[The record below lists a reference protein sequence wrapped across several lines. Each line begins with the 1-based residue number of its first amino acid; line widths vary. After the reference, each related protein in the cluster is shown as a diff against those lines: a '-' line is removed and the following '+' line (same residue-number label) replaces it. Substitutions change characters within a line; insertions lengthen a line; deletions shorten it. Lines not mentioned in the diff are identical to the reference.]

1 MRHNTQGLKPLP
13 VIIFRYLC
21 REILSATTAVCVILL
36 LVLMSGR
43 FVKYLA
49 KAVTGDMESGVIFA
63 MIGYRIPGFLE
74 LTLPLAFFLAVLLTF
89 GRLHIQNEMSVLK
102 ACGVSEKRLTG
113 YTLVLALFFAAITAW
128 LSLSVAPSGMAK
140 AEALQKAE
148 KQRSELDK
156 LMPKKFYTLSGGKG
170 VTYAEG
176 VTEDRELDEIFL
188 AMAVGS
194 EETSNR
200 SLVLVLADKG
210 RQKQAEGSTGEGST
224 GEGSTKEGA
233 DVIERYLVL
242 EKGYRIEGVPG
253 QHDYQI
259 TYFEEYGSRLQDSK
273 PINTEP
279 KTEAIT
285 TRALLGSD
293 DPELQATLQWRLSI
307 PLLVLVVTL
316 LAVPLSRA
324 NNRQGRFGKLLPA
337 IILYFTYLVS
347 LNAMRGAIESGS
359 VPVSVTMLPVHFVY
373 LSLAIVLL
381 RSGRPKKPR
390 GQTPPGLSADGV
402 QA

>member
-1 MRHNTQGLKPLP
+1 M
-13 VIIFRYLC
+13 IIFRYLC

-49 KAVTGDMESGVIFA
+49 KAVTGDMDSGVIFA
-63 MIGYRIPGFLE
+63 MIGYRIPAFLE

-113 YTLVLALFFAAITAW
+113 YTLVLALFFAAITGW
-128 LSLSVAPSGMAK
+128 LSLSIAPSGMAK
-140 AEALQKAE
+140 AEALQQAE

-156 LMPKKFYTLSGGKG
+156 LMPKKFYSLAGGKG

-176 VTEDRELDEIFL
+176 VTEDRELDDVFL

-194 EETSNR
+194 EENSDR

-210 RQKQAEGSTGEGST
+210 RQKQAETFAEGD
-224 GEGSTKEGA
+224 GA
-233 DVIERYLVL
+233 DGGEASAERYLVL
-242 EKGYRIEGVPG
+242 DKGYRVEGIPG

-259 TYFEEYGSRLQDSK
+259 TYFEEYGSRLQSSN
-273 PINTEP
+273 PINSEP
-279 KTEAIT
+279 KTEAIDT
-285 TRALLGSD
+285 QTLLGSD
-293 DPELQATLQWRLSI
+293 DLELQATLQWRLSI

-316 LAVPLSRA
+316 LAVPLARA

-337 IILYFTYLVS
+337 IVLYFTYLVS

-390 GQTPPGLSADGV
+390 GVQAVAPNTPDDGV

>member
-1 MRHNTQGLKPLP
+1 M
-13 VIIFRYLC
+13 IIFRYLC

-49 KAVTGDMESGVIFA
+49 KAVTGDMESSVIFA

-74 LTLPLAFFLAVLLTF
+74 LTLPLAFFLAVLLSF

-102 ACGVSEKRLTG
+102 ACGVSEKRLMG
-113 YTLVLALFFAAITAW
+113 YTLVLALLFAAITAW

-140 AEALQKAE
+140 AEALQQAE

-156 LMPKKFYTLSGGKG
+156 LMPKKFYSLSGGKG

-176 VTEDRELDEIFL
+176 VTEDRELDEVFL
-188 AMAVGS
+188 AMSVGS
-194 EETSNR
+194 EENSDR
-200 SLVLVLADKG
+200 SLVLVLAEKG
-210 RQKQAEGSTGEGST
+210 RQKQAEGDSEDGP
-224 GEGSTKEGA
+224 
-233 DVIERYLVL
+233 ERYLVL
-242 EKGYRIEGVPG
+242 DKGYRIEGIPG
-253 QHDYQI
+253 QNDYQI
-259 TYFEEYGSRLQDSK
+259 TYFEEYGSRLVDSK
-273 PINTEP
+273 PLNKAP
-279 KTEAIT
+279 KTDAMT
-285 TRALLGSD
+285 TQALLDSD
-293 DPELQATLQWRLSI
+293 DLELQATLQWRLSI
-307 PLLVLVVTL
+307 PLLVIVVTL
-316 LAVPLSRA
+316 LAVPLSRT

-337 IILYFTYLVS
+337 IVLYFTYLVS

-373 LSLAIVLL
+373 LSLALVLL

-390 GQTPPGLSADGV
+390 GGQAIPPSTAADGV
-402 QA
+402 QI

>member
-1 MRHNTQGLKPLP
+1 M
-13 VIIFRYLC
+13 IIFRYLC

-74 LTLPLAFFLAVLLTF
+74 LTLPLAFFLAVLLSF

-102 ACGVSEKRLTG
+102 ACGISERRLTG
-113 YTLVLALFFAAITAW
+113 YTLILALFFAAITAW

-176 VTEDRELDEIFL
+176 VTEDRELDEVFL

-194 EETSNR
+194 EEDGDR

-210 RQKQAEGSTGEGST
+210 RQKQAESSDNGTL
-224 GEGSTKEGA
+224 
-233 DVIERYLVL
+233 DRYLVL
-242 EKGYRIEGVPG
+242 DKGYRVEGIPG

-259 TYFEEYGSRLQDSK
+259 TYFEEYGSRLEDKK
-273 PINTEP
+273 PLNNEP
-279 KTEAIT
+279 KTEAIST
-285 TRALLGSD
+285 AALLDSD
-293 DPELQATLQWRLSI
+293 DLELQATLQWRLSI
-307 PLLVLVVTL
+307 PLLVIVVTL
-316 LAVPLSRA
+316 LAVPLSRT

-337 IILYFTYLVS
+337 IVLYFTYLVS
-347 LNAMRGAIESGS
+347 LNAMRGAIESGA
-359 VPVSVTMLPVHFVY
+359 VPVSVTLLPVHFAY
-373 LSLAIVLL
+373 LSLAVVLL
-381 RSGRPKKPR
+381 RSGRPKKPK
-390 GQTPPGLSADGV
+390 GQTPTGLPSDGV

>member
-1 MRHNTQGLKPLP
+1 

-49 KAVTGDMESGVIFA
+49 KAVSGDMESGVIFA

-74 LTLPLAFFLAVLLTF
+74 LTLPLAFFLAVLLSF

-156 LMPKKFYTLSGGKG
+156 LMPKKFYSLSGGKG

-176 VTEDRELDEIFL
+176 VTEDRQLDEVFL

-200 SLVLVLADKG
+200 SLVLVLAEKG
-210 RQKQAEGSTGEGST
+210 RQKQAEGISEEGV
-224 GEGSTKEGA
+224 
-233 DVIERYLVL
+233 DVTERYLVL
-242 EKGYRIEGVPG
+242 DKGYRVEGIPG

-273 PINTEP
+273 PIDTEP
-279 KTEAIT
+279 KTEAIS

-316 LAVPLSRA
+316 LAVPLSRT

-359 VPVSVTMLPVHFVY
+359 IPVSVTMLPVHLVY
-373 LSLAIVLL
+373 LGLAIVLL

-390 GQTPPGLSADGV
+390 NQTPTGLSGDGV

>member
-1 MRHNTQGLKPLP
+1 MNHNTQGLKPLT
-13 VIIFRYLC
+13 VIIFGYLC

-49 KAVTGDMESGVIFA
+49 KAVTGDMESGAIFA

-74 LTLPLAFFLAVLLTF
+74 LTLPLAFFLAVLLSF

-113 YTLVLALFFAAITAW
+113 YTLVLALFFAMITGW

-140 AEALQKAE
+140 AEALVQAE

-156 LMPKKFYTLSGGKG
+156 LMPKKFYSLSGGKG

-176 VTEDRELDEIFL
+176 VTEDRELDEVFL
-188 AMAVGS
+188 AMTVGS
-194 EETSNR
+194 EENSDR
-200 SLVLVLADKG
+200 SLVLVLAEKG
-210 RQKQAEGSTGEGST
+210 RQKQAEGSAED
-224 GEGSTKEGA
+224 GA
-233 DVIERYLVL
+233 DVSAERYLVL
-242 EKGYRIEGVPG
+242 DKGYRVEGIPG

-259 TYFEEYGSRLQDSK
+259 TYFEEYGSRLEDNK
-273 PINTEP
+273 PLDTAP
-279 KTEAIT
+279 KTDAIS
-285 TRALLGSD
+285 TRALLNSD
-293 DPELQATLQWRLSI
+293 DPELQAALQWRLSI
-307 PLLVLVVTL
+307 PLLVIVVTL
-316 LAVPLSRA
+316 LAVPLSRT

-337 IILYFTYLVS
+337 IVLYFTYLVS

-359 VPVSVTMLPVHFVY
+359 VPVSVTMLPVHFAY
-373 LSLAIVLL
+373 LSLALVLL
-381 RSGRPKKPR
+381 RSGRPKKPKR
-390 GQTPPGLSADGV
+390 QTPNGLAANGV

>member
-1 MRHNTQGLKPLP
+1 

-74 LTLPLAFFLAVLLTF
+74 LTLPLAFFLAVLLSF

-113 YTLVLALFFAAITAW
+113 YTLILALFFAAITAL

-156 LMPKKFYTLSGGKG
+156 LMPKKFYSLSGGKG

-176 VTEDRELDEIFL
+176 VTEDRELDEVFL

-210 RQKQAEGSTGEGST
+210 RQKQAEGSSED
-224 GEGSTKEGA
+224 GA
-233 DVIERYLVL
+233 EANAERYLVL
-242 EKGYRIEGVPG
+242 DKGYRVEGIPG

-259 TYFEEYGSRLQDSK
+259 TYFEEYGSRLEDSK
-273 PINTEP
+273 PLDTEP
-279 KTEAIT
+279 KTDAIST
-285 TRALLGSD
+285 QDLLDSD
-293 DPELQATLQWRLSI
+293 DLELQATLQWRLSI

-316 LAVPLSRA
+316 LAVPLART

-337 IILYFTYLVS
+337 IVLYFTYLVS

-390 GQTPPGLSADGV
+390 GGQTTPPNTPIDGV
-402 QA
+402 KA

>member
-1 MRHNTQGLKPLP
+1 

-74 LTLPLAFFLAVLLTF
+74 LTLPLAFFLAVLLSF

-113 YTLVLALFFAAITAW
+113 YTLILALFFAAITAW

-156 LMPKKFYTLSGGKG
+156 LMPKKFYSLSGGKG

-176 VTEDRELDEIFL
+176 VTEDRELDEVFL

-210 RQKQAEGSTGEGST
+210 RQKQAEGSSED
-224 GEGSTKEGA
+224 GA
-233 DVIERYLVL
+233 EANAERYLVL
-242 EKGYRIEGVPG
+242 DKGYRVEGIPG

-259 TYFEEYGSRLQDSK
+259 TYFEEYGSRLEDSK
-273 PINTEP
+273 PLDTEP
-279 KTEAIT
+279 KTDAIST
-285 TRALLGSD
+285 QDLLDSD
-293 DPELQATLQWRLSI
+293 DLELQATLQWRLSI

-316 LAVPLSRA
+316 LAVPLART

-337 IILYFTYLVS
+337 IVLYFTYLVS

-390 GQTPPGLSADGV
+390 GGQTTPPNTPIDGV
-402 QA
+402 NA

>member
-21 REILSATTAVCVILL
+21 REILSATVAVCVILL

-74 LTLPLAFFLAVLLTF
+74 LTLPLAFFLAVLLSF

-102 ACGVSEKRLTG
+102 ACGISERRLTG
-113 YTLVLALFFAAITAW
+113 YTLILALFFAAITAW

-140 AEALQKAE
+140 AETLQKAE

-156 LMPKKFYTLSGGKG
+156 LMPKKFYALSGGKG

-176 VTEDRELDEIFL
+176 VTEDRELDEVFL

-194 EETSNR
+194 EENGDR

-210 RQKQAEGSTGEGST
+210 RQKQAESSDN
-224 GEGSTKEGA
+224 GA
-233 DVIERYLVL
+233 VERYLVL
-242 EKGYRIEGVPG
+242 DKGYRVEGIPG

-259 TYFEEYGSRLQDSK
+259 TYFEEYGSRLEDKEPLNNQ
-273 PINTEP
+273 P
-279 KTEAIT
+279 KTDAIST
-285 TRALLGSD
+285 SALLDSD
-293 DPELQATLQWRLSI
+293 DLELQATLQWRLSI
-307 PLLVLVVTL
+307 PLLVMVVTL
-316 LAVPLSRA
+316 LAVPLSRT

-337 IILYFTYLVS
+337 IVLYFTYLVS
-347 LNAMRGAIESGS
+347 LNAMRGGIESGA
-359 VPVSVTMLPVHFVY
+359 VPVSVTMLPVHGVY
-373 LSLAIVLL
+373 LILAIVLL
-381 RSGRPKKPR
+381 RAGNSTKSSKKP
-390 GQTPPGLSADGV
+390 GKQKPDGV
-402 QA
+402 PA

>member
-1 MRHNTQGLKPLP
+1 

-49 KAVTGDMESGVIFA
+49 KAVTGDMDAGVIFA

-74 LTLPLAFFLAVLLTF
+74 LTLPLAFFLAVLLSF

-102 ACGVSEKRLTG
+102 ACGISEKRLTG
-113 YTLVLALFFAAITAW
+113 YTLVLALFFAAISGW

-156 LMPKKFYTLSGGKG
+156 LMPKKFYSLSGGKG

-176 VTEDRELDEIFL
+176 VTEDRELDEVFL
-188 AMAVGS
+188 AMTVGS
-194 EETSNR
+194 EENSNR

-210 RQKQAEGSTGEGST
+210 RQKQAEGISED
-224 GEGSTKEGA
+224 GA
-233 DVIERYLVL
+233 EESVERYLVL
-242 EKGYRIEGVPG
+242 DKGYRVEGIPG

-259 TYFEEYGSRLQDSK
+259 TYFEEYGSRLKDSK
-273 PINTEP
+273 PLDTEP
-279 KTEAIT
+279 KTDAIAT
-285 TRALLGSD
+285 QALLNSD
-293 DPELQATLQWRLSI
+293 DLELQATLQWRLSI

-337 IILYFTYLVS
+337 IVLYFTYLVS

-359 VPVSVTMLPVHFVY
+359 VPVSVTMLPVHFIY

-390 GQTPPGLSADGV
+390 GGQTAPPSSPIDGV

>member
-1 MRHNTQGLKPLP
+1 M
-13 VIIFRYLC
+13 IIFRYLC

-49 KAVTGDMESGVIFA
+49 KAVTGDMESSVIFA

-74 LTLPLAFFLAVLLTF
+74 LTLPLAFFLAVLLSF

-102 ACGVSEKRLTG
+102 ACGISEKRLMG
-113 YTLVLALFFAAITAW
+113 YTLVLALLFAAITAW

-140 AEALQKAE
+140 AEALQQAE

-156 LMPKKFYTLSGGKG
+156 LMPKKFYSLSGGKG

-176 VTEDRELDEIFL
+176 VTEDRELDEVFL
-188 AMAVGS
+188 AMSVGS
-194 EETSNR
+194 EENSDR
-200 SLVLVLADKG
+200 SLVLVLAEKG
-210 RQKQAEGSTGEGST
+210 RQKQAEGDSEDGP
-224 GEGSTKEGA
+224 
-233 DVIERYLVL
+233 ERYLVL
-242 EKGYRIEGVPG
+242 DKGYRIEGIPG
-253 QHDYQI
+253 QNDYQI
-259 TYFEEYGSRLQDSK
+259 TYFEEYGSRLVDSK
-273 PINTEP
+273 PLNKAT
-279 KTEAIT
+279 KTDAMT
-285 TRALLGSD
+285 TQALLDSD
-293 DPELQATLQWRLSI
+293 DLELQATLQWRLSI
-307 PLLVLVVTL
+307 PLLVIVVTL
-316 LAVPLSRA
+316 LAVPLSRT

-337 IILYFTYLVS
+337 IVLYFTYLVS

-373 LSLAIVLL
+373 LSLALVLL

-390 GQTPPGLSADGV
+390 GGQAIPPSTAADGV
-402 QA
+402 QV

>member
-1 MRHNTQGLKPLP
+1 M
-13 VIIFRYLC
+13 IIFRYLC

-49 KAVTGDMESGVIFA
+49 KAVTGDMESSVIFA

-74 LTLPLAFFLAVLLTF
+74 LTLPLAFFLAVLLSF

-102 ACGVSEKRLTG
+102 ACGISEKRLMG
-113 YTLVLALFFAAITAW
+113 YTLVLALLFAAITAW

-140 AEALQKAE
+140 AEALQQAE

-156 LMPKKFYTLSGGKG
+156 LMPKKFYSLSGGKG

-176 VTEDRELDEIFL
+176 VTEDRELDEVFL
-188 AMAVGS
+188 AMTVGS
-194 EETSNR
+194 EENSDR
-200 SLVLVLADKG
+200 SLVLVLAEKG
-210 RQKQAEGSTGEGST
+210 RQKQAEGDSEDGP
-224 GEGSTKEGA
+224 
-233 DVIERYLVL
+233 ERYLVL
-242 EKGYRIEGVPG
+242 DKGYRIEGIPG
-253 QHDYQI
+253 QNDYQI
-259 TYFEEYGSRLQDSK
+259 TYFEEYGSRLVDSK
-273 PINTEP
+273 PLNKAP
-279 KTEAIT
+279 KTDAMT
-285 TRALLGSD
+285 TQALLDSD
-293 DPELQATLQWRLSI
+293 DLELQATLQWRLSI
-307 PLLVLVVTL
+307 PLLVIVVTL
-316 LAVPLSRA
+316 LAVPLSRT

-337 IILYFTYLVS
+337 IVLYFTYLVS

-373 LSLAIVLL
+373 FSLALVLL

-390 GQTPPGLSADGV
+390 GGQAIPPSTAADGV
-402 QA
+402 QV

>member
-1 MRHNTQGLKPLP
+1 LRYNTQGLKPLT

-21 REILSATTAVCVILL
+21 REILSSTTAVCVILL

-49 KAVTGDMESGVIFA
+49 KAVTGDMDSGVIFA

-74 LTLPLAFFLAVLLTF
+74 LTLPLAFFLAVLLSF

-102 ACGVSEKRLTG
+102 ACGISERRLTG
-113 YTLVLALFFAAITAW
+113 YTLILALFFAAITAW
-128 LSLSVAPSGMAK
+128 LSLSIAPSGMAK
-140 AEALQKAE
+140 AETLQKAE

-156 LMPKKFYTLSGGKG
+156 LMPKKFYSLAGGKG

-176 VTEDRELDEIFL
+176 VTEDRELDEVFL
-188 AMAVGS
+188 AMSVGS
-194 EETSNR
+194 EENLDR

-210 RQKQAEGSTGEGST
+210 RQKQAEADAEGR
-224 GEGSTKEGA
+224 A
-233 DVIERYLVL
+233 ERYLVL
-242 EKGYRIEGVPG
+242 DKGYRIEGIPG

-259 TYFEEYGSRLQDSK
+259 TYFEEYGSRLKDSK
-273 PINTEP
+273 PLDRQP
-279 KTEAIT
+279 KSDAIS
-285 TRALLGSD
+285 TRALLNSD

-307 PLLVLVVTL
+307 PLLVMVVTL
-316 LAVPLSRA
+316 LAVPLSRT

-337 IILYFTYLVS
+337 IVLYFIYLVS

-373 LSLAIVLL
+373 LALAVVLL
-381 RSGRPKKPR
+381 RAGRPSKPR
-390 GQTPPGLSADGV
+390 DGQMPTLPGTGV

>member
-1 MRHNTQGLKPLP
+1 M
-13 VIIFRYLC
+13 IIFRYLC

-74 LTLPLAFFLAVLLTF
+74 LTLPLAFFLAVLLSF

-102 ACGVSEKRLTG
+102 ACGISERRLTG
-113 YTLVLALFFAAITAW
+113 YTLILALFFAAITAW

-176 VTEDRELDEIFL
+176 VTEDRELDEVFL

-194 EETSNR
+194 EEDGDR

-210 RQKQAEGSTGEGST
+210 RQKQAESSDN
-224 GEGSTKEGA
+224 GA
-233 DVIERYLVL
+233 LDRYLVL
-242 EKGYRIEGVPG
+242 DKGYRVEGIPG

-259 TYFEEYGSRLQDSK
+259 TYFEEYGSRLEDKK
-273 PINTEP
+273 PLNNEP
-279 KTEAIT
+279 KTEAIST
-285 TRALLGSD
+285 AALLDSD
-293 DPELQATLQWRLSI
+293 DLELQATLQWRLSI
-307 PLLVLVVTL
+307 PLLVIVVTL
-316 LAVPLSRA
+316 LAVPLSRT

-337 IILYFTYLVS
+337 IVLYFTYLVS
-347 LNAMRGAIESGS
+347 LNAMRGAIESGA
-359 VPVSVTMLPVHFVY
+359 VPVSVTLLPVHFAY
-373 LSLAIVLL
+373 LSLAVVLL
-381 RSGRPKKPR
+381 RSGRPKKPK
-390 GQTPPGLSADGV
+390 GQTPTGLPSDGV

>member
-1 MRHNTQGLKPLP
+1 MHHNTQGLKPLT

-49 KAVTGDMESGVIFA
+49 KAVTGDMESGAIFA

-74 LTLPLAFFLAVLLTF
+74 LTLPLAFFLAVLLSF

-113 YTLVLALFFAAITAW
+113 YTLVLALFFAAITGW

-140 AEALQKAE
+140 AEALVKAE

-156 LMPKKFYTLSGGKG
+156 LMPKKFYSLSGGKG

-176 VTEDRELDEIFL
+176 VTEDRELDEVFL
-188 AMAVGS
+188 AMTVGS
-194 EETSNR
+194 EENSDR
-200 SLVLVLADKG
+200 SLVLVLAEKG
-210 RQKQAEGSTGEGST
+210 RQKQAEASAKAGAEKGEDGST
-224 GEGSTKEGA
+224 
-233 DVIERYLVL
+233 ERYLVL
-242 EKGYRIEGVPG
+242 DKGYRVEGIPG

-259 TYFEEYGSRLQDSK
+259 TYFEEYGSRLENSK
-273 PINTEP
+273 PLDTAP
-279 KTEAIT
+279 KTDAVT
-285 TRALLGSD
+285 TRALLSSD

-307 PLLVLVVTL
+307 PLLVIVVTL
-316 LAVPLSRA
+316 LAVPLSRT

-337 IILYFTYLVS
+337 IVLYFTYLVS

-390 GQTPPGLSADGV
+390 GQTPTADGV

>member
-1 MRHNTQGLKPLP
+1 M
-13 VIIFRYLC
+13 IIFRYLC

-74 LTLPLAFFLAVLLTF
+74 LTLPLAFFLAVLLSF

-113 YTLVLALFFAAITAW
+113 YTLILALFFAAITAW

-156 LMPKKFYTLSGGKG
+156 LMPKKFYSLSGGKG

-176 VTEDRELDEIFL
+176 VTEDRELDEVFL

-210 RQKQAEGSTGEGST
+210 RQKQAEGSSED
-224 GEGSTKEGA
+224 GA
-233 DVIERYLVL
+233 EASAERYLVL
-242 EKGYRIEGVPG
+242 DKGYRVEGIPG

-259 TYFEEYGSRLQDSK
+259 TYFEEYGSRLEDSK
-273 PINTEP
+273 PLDTEP
-279 KTEAIT
+279 KTDAIST
-285 TRALLGSD
+285 QDLLDSD
-293 DPELQATLQWRLSI
+293 DLELQATLQWRLSI

-316 LAVPLSRA
+316 LAVPLART

-337 IILYFTYLVS
+337 IVLYFTYLVS

-390 GQTPPGLSADGV
+390 GGQTTPPNTPIDGV
-402 QA
+402 KA

>member
-1 MRHNTQGLKPLP
+1 M
-13 VIIFRYLC
+13 IIFRYLC

-49 KAVTGDMESGVIFA
+49 KAVAGDMESSVIFA

-74 LTLPLAFFLAVLLTF
+74 LTLPLAFFLAVLLSF

-102 ACGVSEKRLTG
+102 ACGISEKRLMG
-113 YTLVLALFFAAITAW
+113 YTLVLAMFFAVITAW

-140 AEALQKAE
+140 AEALQQAE

-156 LMPKKFYTLSGGKG
+156 LMPKKFYSLSGGKG

-176 VTEDRELDEIFL
+176 VTEDRELDEVFL

-194 EETSNR
+194 EEESNR
-200 SLVLVLADKG
+200 SLVLVLAEKG
-210 RQKQAEGSTGEGST
+210 RQKQAEGAS
-224 GEGSTKEGA
+224 A
-233 DVIERYLVL
+233 DAPERYLVL
-242 EKGYRIEGVPG
+242 DKGYRIEGIPG
-253 QHDYQI
+253 QNNYQI
-259 TYFEEYGSRLQDSK
+259 TYFEEYGSRLKDSK
-273 PINTEP
+273 PIDKAP
-279 KTEAIT
+279 KTDAIAT
-285 TRALLGSD
+285 QTLLDSD
-293 DPELQATLQWRLSI
+293 DLELQATLQWRLSI
-307 PLLVLVVTL
+307 PLLVIVVTL
-316 LAVPLSRA
+316 LAVPLSRT

-337 IILYFTYLVS
+337 IVLYFTYLVS

-373 LSLAIVLL
+373 LSLALVLL

-390 GQTPPGLSADGV
+390 IVMSATDDGV

>member
-1 MRHNTQGLKPLP
+1 M
-13 VIIFRYLC
+13 IIFRYLC
-21 REILSATTAVCVILL
+21 REILSATIAVCVILL

-74 LTLPLAFFLAVLLTF
+74 LTLPLAFFLAVLLSF

-113 YTLVLALFFAAITAW
+113 YTLILALFFAAITAW

-156 LMPKKFYTLSGGKG
+156 LMPKKFYSLAGGKG

-176 VTEDRELDEIFL
+176 VTEDRELDEVFL

-194 EETSNR
+194 EENNDR

-210 RQKQAEGSTGEGST
+210 RQKQAESTDN
-224 GEGSTKEGA
+224 GA
-233 DVIERYLVL
+233 AERYLVL
-242 EKGYRIEGVPG
+242 DKGYRVEGIPG

-259 TYFEEYGSRLQDSK
+259 TYFEEYGSRLEDSV
-273 PINTEP
+273 PLNTEP
-279 KTEAIT
+279 KTDAIT
-285 TRALLGSD
+285 TQALLDSD
-293 DPELQATLQWRLSI
+293 DLELQATLQWRLSI

-316 LAVPLSRA
+316 LAIPLART

-337 IILYFTYLVS
+337 IVLYFTYLVS

-359 VPVSVTMLPVHFVY
+359 VPASVTMLPVHFVY

-381 RSGRPKKPR
+381 RSGRPKKPQD
-390 GQTPPGLSADGV
+390 QTPTGLSADGV

>member
-1 MRHNTQGLKPLP
+1 M
-13 VIIFRYLC
+13 IIFRYLC

-49 KAVTGDMESGVIFA
+49 KAVTGDMESSVIFA

-74 LTLPLAFFLAVLLTF
+74 LTLPLAFFLAVLLSF

-102 ACGVSEKRLTG
+102 ACGVSEKRLMG
-113 YTLVLALFFAAITAW
+113 YTLVLALLFAAITAW

-140 AEALQKAE
+140 AEALQQAE

-156 LMPKKFYTLSGGKG
+156 LMPKKFYSLSGGKG

-176 VTEDRELDEIFL
+176 VTEDRELDEVFL
-188 AMAVGS
+188 AMSVGS
-194 EETSNR
+194 EENSDR
-200 SLVLVLADKG
+200 SLVLVLAEKG
-210 RQKQAEGSTGEGST
+210 RQKQAEGDSEDGP
-224 GEGSTKEGA
+224 
-233 DVIERYLVL
+233 ERYLVL
-242 EKGYRIEGVPG
+242 DKGYRIEGIPG
-253 QHDYQI
+253 QNDYQI
-259 TYFEEYGSRLQDSK
+259 TYFEEYGSRLVDSK
-273 PINTEP
+273 PLNKAP
-279 KTEAIT
+279 KTDAMT
-285 TRALLGSD
+285 TQALLDSD
-293 DPELQATLQWRLSI
+293 DLELQATLQWRLSI
-307 PLLVLVVTL
+307 PLLVIVVTL
-316 LAVPLSRA
+316 LAVPLSRT

-337 IILYFTYLVS
+337 IVLYFTYLVS

-373 LSLAIVLL
+373 LSLALVLL

-390 GQTPPGLSADGV
+390 GGQAIPPSTAADGV
-402 QA
+402 QV

>member
-1 MRHNTQGLKPLP
+1 

-49 KAVTGDMESGVIFA
+49 KAVTGDMESSVIFA

-74 LTLPLAFFLAVLLTF
+74 LTLPLAFFLAVLLSF

-102 ACGVSEKRLTG
+102 ACGISEKRLMG
-113 YTLVLALFFAAITAW
+113 YTLVLALLFAAITAW

-140 AEALQKAE
+140 AEALQQAE

-156 LMPKKFYTLSGGKG
+156 LMPKKFYSLSGGKG

-176 VTEDRELDEIFL
+176 VTEDRELDEVFL
-188 AMAVGS
+188 AMTVGS
-194 EETSNR
+194 EENSDR
-200 SLVLVLADKG
+200 SLVLVLAEKG
-210 RQKQAEGSTGEGST
+210 RQKQAEGDSEDGP
-224 GEGSTKEGA
+224 
-233 DVIERYLVL
+233 ERYLVL
-242 EKGYRIEGVPG
+242 DKGYRIEGIPG
-253 QHDYQI
+253 QNDYQI
-259 TYFEEYGSRLQDSK
+259 TYFEEYGSRLVDSK
-273 PINTEP
+273 PLNKAP
-279 KTEAIT
+279 KTDAMT
-285 TRALLGSD
+285 TQALLDSD
-293 DPELQATLQWRLSI
+293 DLELQATLQWRLSI
-307 PLLVLVVTL
+307 PLLVIVVTL
-316 LAVPLSRA
+316 LAVPLSRT

-337 IILYFTYLVS
+337 IVLYFTYLVS

-373 LSLAIVLL
+373 FSLALVLL

-390 GQTPPGLSADGV
+390 GGQAIPPSTAADGV
-402 QA
+402 QV

>member
-1 MRHNTQGLKPLP
+1 M
-13 VIIFRYLC
+13 IIFRYLC

-74 LTLPLAFFLAVLLTF
+74 LTLPLAFFLAVLLSF

-102 ACGVSEKRLTG
+102 ACGISERRLTG
-113 YTLVLALFFAAITAW
+113 YTLILALFFAAITAW
-128 LSLSVAPSGMAK
+128 LSLSIAPSGMAK

-170 VTYAEG
+170 VTYAEA
-176 VTEDRELDEIFL
+176 VTEDRELDDVFL

-194 EETSNR
+194 EEDGDR

-210 RQKQAEGSTGEGST
+210 RQKQAESSDN
-224 GEGSTKEGA
+224 GA
-233 DVIERYLVL
+233 LERYLVL
-242 EKGYRIEGVPG
+242 DKGYRVEGIPG

-259 TYFEEYGSRLQDSK
+259 TYFEEYGSRLQDK
-273 PINTEP
+273 QPLDNEP
-279 KTEAIT
+279 KTEAIRT
-285 TRALLGSD
+285 SALLDSD
-293 DPELQATLQWRLSI
+293 DLELQATLQWRLSI
-307 PLLVLVVTL
+307 PLLVIVVTL
-316 LAVPLSRA
+316 LAVPLSRT

-337 IILYFTYLVS
+337 IVLYFTYLVS
-347 LNAMRGAIESGS
+347 LNAMRGAIESGA
-359 VPVSVTMLPVHFVY
+359 VPVSVTLLPVHFAY
-373 LSLAIVLL
+373 LSLAVVLL
-381 RSGRPKKPR
+381 RSGRPKKPK
-390 GQTPPGLSADGV
+390 GQTPTGLPSDGV

>member
-1 MRHNTQGLKPLP
+1 M
-13 VIIFRYLC
+13 IIFRYLC

-49 KAVTGDMESGVIFA
+49 KAVSGDMESGVIFA

-74 LTLPLAFFLAVLLTF
+74 LTLPLAFFLAVLLSF

-156 LMPKKFYTLSGGKG
+156 LMPKKFYSLSGGKG
-170 VTYAEG
+170 VTYAEA
-176 VTEDRELDEIFL
+176 VTEDRQLDEVFL

-200 SLVLVLADKG
+200 SLVLVLAEKG
-210 RQKQAEGSTGEGST
+210 RQKQAEGISE
-224 GEGSTKEGA
+224 EGA
-233 DVIERYLVL
+233 DVTERYLVL
-242 EKGYRIEGVPG
+242 DKGYRVEGMPG

-279 KTEAIT
+279 KTEAIS

-316 LAVPLSRA
+316 LAVPLSRT

-359 VPVSVTMLPVHFVY
+359 IPVSVTMLPVHLVY
-373 LSLAIVLL
+373 LGLAIALL

-390 GQTPPGLSADGV
+390 NQTPTGLFGDGV

>member
-1 MRHNTQGLKPLP
+1 M
-13 VIIFRYLC
+13 IIFRYLC

-49 KAVTGDMESGVIFA
+49 KAVTGDMESSVIFA

-74 LTLPLAFFLAVLLTF
+74 LTLPLAFFLAVLLSF

-102 ACGVSEKRLTG
+102 ACGISEKRLMG
-113 YTLVLALFFAAITAW
+113 YTLVLALLFAAITAW

-140 AEALQKAE
+140 AEALQQAE

-156 LMPKKFYTLSGGKG
+156 LMPKKFYSLSGGKG

-176 VTEDRELDEIFL
+176 VTEDRELDEVFL
-188 AMAVGS
+188 AMTVGS
-194 EETSNR
+194 EENSDR
-200 SLVLVLADKG
+200 SLVLVLAEKG
-210 RQKQAEGSTGEGST
+210 RQKQAEGDSEDGP
-224 GEGSTKEGA
+224 
-233 DVIERYLVL
+233 ERYLVL
-242 EKGYRIEGVPG
+242 DKGYRIEGIPG
-253 QHDYQI
+253 QNDYQI
-259 TYFEEYGSRLQDSK
+259 TYFEEYGSRLVDSK
-273 PINTEP
+273 PLNKAP
-279 KTEAIT
+279 KTDAMT
-285 TRALLGSD
+285 TQALLDSD
-293 DPELQATLQWRLSI
+293 DLELQATLQWRLSI
-307 PLLVLVVTL
+307 PLLVIVVTL
-316 LAVPLSRA
+316 LAVPLSRT

-337 IILYFTYLVS
+337 IVLYFTYLVS

-373 LSLAIVLL
+373 FSLALVLL

-390 GQTPPGLSADGV
+390 GGQAIPPSSAADGV
-402 QA
+402 QV